1 MQHDLK
7 FYSNSNRLENAT
19 GLYWANIPAHN
30 NTGWLNS
37 SRPDLSSYLIF
48 KAKVWSEKKKPF
60 TQSNVN
66 AQQHFNSFFYK
77 IIIKWML

>member
-48 KAKVWSEKKKPF
+48 KAKVWSEKKNLSPK
-60 TQSNVN
+60 VM
-66 AQQHFNSFFYK
+66 
-77 IIIKWML
+77 WMLSNISAASFIK